1 MLHQQAVVHVVQVY
15 LSSKLPREEKKVVIE
30 IAVTEMDK
38 SFKLM

>member
-1 MLHQQAVVHVVQVY
+1 MLHQQAVVVQVY
-15 LSSKLPREEKKVVIE
+15 LSSKLPREEKKIVIE

>member
-1 MLHQQAVVHVVQVY
+1 MLLQQAVVVQVY
-15 LSSKLPREEKKVVIE
+15 LSNKLPSEEKKVVIE